1 MEIYI
6 QKKASNEQKV
16 KQLQKQYNQISFGRL
31 LTVVVILFA
40 LYYYQKTNNASL
52 LYIGSFAFVGFF
64 VLMRWHTRVA
74 YQKKLSQSIVDC
86 NAD

>member
-31 LTVVVILFA
+31 LTVVVMLVA

-52 LYIGSFAFVGFF
+52 LYIGASAFVGFF

-74 YQKKLSQSIVDC
+74 YQKQL
-86 NAD
+86 